1 MTMMMTRIYYGNF
14 FFFFLYTLNLSLMLL
29 GILKIGLIVFSNM
42 DYLFIFS
49 ETKKSN

>member
-1 MTMMMTRIYYGNF
+1 MGIF

>member
-1 MTMMMTRIYYGNF
+1 
-14 FFFFLYTLNLSLMLL
+14 MLL
-29 GILKIGLIVFSNM
+29 GILKIGLIVFSNI